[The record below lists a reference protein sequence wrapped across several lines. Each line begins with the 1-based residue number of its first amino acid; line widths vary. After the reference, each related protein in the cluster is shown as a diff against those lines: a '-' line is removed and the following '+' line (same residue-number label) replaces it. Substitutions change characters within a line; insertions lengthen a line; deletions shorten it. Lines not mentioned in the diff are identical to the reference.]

1 MSFSVIH
8 GLPSAQLVAGPDLNI
23 KRATDGR
30 FTGSLTFRCSKDDF
44 DTSTIQ
50 GLLQKGT
57 PLADVYVYAPSLF
70 PFLVIDDWDA
80 SQQPGGFVEIS
91 CTLVGQ
97 PDGGDV
103 DTNFDNETTSLA
115 YSRTT
120 SVQIVSIFEHPQFK
134 KDFSYEEQKLMKMW
148 SDGTLMENPS
158 ATADVGD
165 MVYAKN
171 DAEAGSFESDNLSN
185 FNKWASIIIA
195 NKILTWEAPVSE
207 WTKSATIKTL
217 IPDAE
222 IAEVGQA
229 PVTPDLEPTAPN
241 GQTWRLTGINEDITM
256 TGVNRTT
263 VAANAF
269 SKTWTSGFYN
279 AELFNHEDFGPST
292 TGEY

>member
-44 DTSTIQ
+44 DSSAIQ

-80 SQQPGGFVEIS
+80 SQQPGGYVEIS

-120 SVQIVSIFEHPQFK
+120 STQIVSIFEHPQFK
-134 KDFSYEEQKLMKMW
+134 KDLNAEERKLMRMY
-148 SDGTLMENPS
+148 SDGIIMESPS
-158 ATADVGD
+158 DVAPEGD
-165 MVYAKN
+165 MVYSKN
-171 DAEAGSFESDNLSN
+171 DVYAGSFENLSN
-185 FNKWASIIIA
+185 FAKWASIIIT

-207 WTKSATIKTL
+207 WTKSATIKKL
-217 IPDAE
+217 IPDAD

-229 PVTPDLEPTAPN
+229 PVTPDLNPTAPN

-256 TGVNRTT
+256 SGVNRTT
-263 VAANAF
+263 VAANAY
-269 SKTWTSGFYN
+269 SKTWTSGFYRSD
-279 AELFNHEDFGPST
+279 LFDHEDFGPST
-292 TGEY
+292 NEEY